1 MGGAT
6 RRVAHPEAFRDYD
19 EPCAYAASASITISR
34 SATGNPGPALVNSFL
49 TSVNCFE
56 MPSKVREKSMGDA
69 RRGSGREMSR
79 CFFGGGR

>member
-1 MGGAT
+1 
-6 RRVAHPEAFRDYD
+6 
-19 EPCAYAASASITISR
+19 
-34 SATGNPGPALVNSFL
+34 VNSFL
-49 TSVNCFE
+49 ASLNCFE